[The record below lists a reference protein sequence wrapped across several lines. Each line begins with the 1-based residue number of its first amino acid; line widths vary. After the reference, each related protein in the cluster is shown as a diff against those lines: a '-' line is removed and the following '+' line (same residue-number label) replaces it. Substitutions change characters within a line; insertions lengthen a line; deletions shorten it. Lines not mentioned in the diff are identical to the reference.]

1 MDNKATRKISYGLFV
16 LTSKDGDKLNGC
28 ITNTL
33 QQVTTSPNKV
43 TIAINKENFTH
54 DMVLKTGV
62 FNVSILSE
70 KAGFDI
76 FKHFGFQSGRDTDKF
91 ADYPME
97 ISENGL
103 PYITEGANSFI
114 SAKVLQTIDLG
125 THTLFIGDVT
135 DSKVLS
141 DDPSATYDYYHKN
154 IKESPD
160 QKSKGWVCTIC
171 GYVHPHDELP
181 DGFICPLCKHPAS
194 DFKKL

>member
-1 MDNKATRKISYGLFV
+1 MDNKAARNISYGLFV
-16 LTSKDGDKLNGC
+16 LTAKDGDKLNGC

-33 QQVTTSPNKV
+33 QQVTTSPNRV
-43 TIAINKENFTH
+43 TIAVNKDNFTH

-114 SAKVLQTIDLG
+114 SAKVAQTIDLG
-125 THTLFIGDVT
+125 THTLFIADVT
-135 DSKVLS
+135 DGKVLS
-141 DDPSATYDYYHKN
+141 DVPSATYDYYHKN
-154 IKESPD
+154 IKESPGE
-160 QKSKGWVCTIC
+160 KSKGWVCTIC
-171 GYVHPHDELP
+171 GYVQPHDELP